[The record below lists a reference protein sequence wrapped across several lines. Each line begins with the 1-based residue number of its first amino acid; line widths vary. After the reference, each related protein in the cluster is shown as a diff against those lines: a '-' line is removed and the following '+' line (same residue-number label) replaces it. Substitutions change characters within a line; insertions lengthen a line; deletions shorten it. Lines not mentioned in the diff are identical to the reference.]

1 MNVHGILTGIKHDIR
16 HRVRSA
22 KRQAESD
29 LFWSDLARKI
39 APAVIE
45 EFPTHLLIDNEIMV
59 ECIVVGIP
67 QFNTEG
73 YPPNLNPHILDE
85 LLDLTTKGCRVA
97 YSFTLVPIP
106 TAVAAD
112 MIAHAA
118 FVNMA
123 NQITGKQNNPLDL
136 VPMNLEL
143 DYQDF
148 KTNYTEI
155 HRRQQNMFHSSFII
169 TMSARSENELRITKS
184 HVIQKLKANRILFEI
199 PLYRMLDTFV
209 AAQPFPVTAEHT
221 FVEIFSKFA
230 ALLAATRNPNSR
242 LDDSGLYF
250 GDDIRTGKNVVIDLS
265 ALAAQHLLFIGPT
278 GSGKTFTLLM
288 LLMRAHDLLNK
299 RIIFTTPKDDKGTD
313 YRAVAAFYG
322 QNGAIIDIG
331 PQGNN
336 INPLQILCDPSVP
349 DPEDRAYTQAYDAQK
364 GLIRQFFDVWFKGTM
379 TVNMESYL
387 DECLDRV
394 YESRGIIREQPGTW
408 TSADTAWPVLADL
421 RSLWE
426 ADMQDKGLGTRTATA
441 EALFNKTYPLG
452 SKGELSYMNHPTD
465 IDLSADFIVIDM
477 AKVPVVVQDAMNVL
491 VTGIMGLRFR
501 TDTTKDTII
510 AVDEAGAIMR
520 TPSLAMFLLRTLTQ
534 GRSYRIALW
543 LATQQTVDLVKAGV
557 SDEFKTNMAINIVLG
572 DNMKRDTVALV
583 ADYFRLDTDAVDK
596 LMSCS
601 VGEGLLMIRDQMMH
615 VRFKPSEHELNVIKG
630 CTTSTGTGTENP
642 LTLPG
647 YTIRPELQYL
657 VDQHNICFDDWI
669 EGDASVLVREGY
681 QSNMVQAALRRG
693 QQRVWIRSELLNGDM
708 IGNQSIDHYATVLQ
722 IAGYLTQAGID
733 VAVNHYDDVDL
744 SATIGDTTIAFEYER
759 PGSHNAQE
767 LLKKKQYAETKY
779 SRVVFIGTV
788 ENITEMKQVLGEQ
801 NVVRR
806 GGQLIE
812 YINDVIEVCI
822 MQQP

>member
-1 MNVHGILTGIKHDIR
+1 
-16 HRVRSA
+16 
-22 KRQAESD
+22 
-29 LFWSDLARKI
+29 
-39 APAVIE
+39 
-45 EFPTHLLIDNEIMV
+45 
-59 ECIVVGIP
+59 
-67 QFNTEG
+67 
-73 YPPNLNPHILDE
+73 
-85 LLDLTTKGCRVA
+85 
-97 YSFTLVPIP
+97 
-106 TAVAAD
+106 
-112 MIAHAA
+112 
-118 FVNMA
+118 
-123 NQITGKQNNPLDL
+123 
-136 VPMNLEL
+136 
-143 DYQDF
+143 
-148 KTNYTEI
+148 
-155 HRRQQNMFHSSFII
+155 
-169 TMSARSENELRITKS
+169 
-184 HVIQKLKANRILFEI
+184 
-199 PLYRMLDTFV
+199 
-209 AAQPFPVTAEHT
+209 
-221 FVEIFSKFA
+221 
-230 ALLAATRNPNSR
+230 
-242 LDDSGLYF
+242 
-250 GDDIRTGKNVVIDLS
+250 
-265 ALAAQHLLFIGPT
+265 
-278 GSGKTFTLLM
+278 
-288 LLMRAHDLLNK
+288 
-299 RIIFTTPKDDKGTD
+299 
-313 YRAVAAFYG
+313 
-322 QNGAIIDIG
+322 
-331 PQGNN
+331 
-336 INPLQILCDPSVP
+336 
-349 DPEDRAYTQAYDAQK
+349 
-364 GLIRQFFDVWFKGTM
+364 
-379 TVNMESYL
+379 
-387 DECLDRV
+387 
-394 YESRGIIREQPGTW
+394 
-408 TSADTAWPVLADL
+408 
-421 RSLWE
+421 
-426 ADMQDKGLGTRTATA
+426 
-441 EALFNKTYPLG
+441 
-452 SKGELSYMNHPTD
+452 
-465 IDLSADFIVIDM
+465 
-477 AKVPVVVQDAMNVL
+477 
-491 VTGIMGLRFR
+491 
-501 TDTTKDTII
+501 
-510 AVDEAGAIMR
+510 MR

-572 DNMKRDTVALV
+572 ENMKRDTVALV

-647 YTIRPELQYL
+647 YRIRPELQHL

-744 SATIGDTTIAFEYER
+744 SAAIGDTTVAFEYER
-759 PGSHNAQE
+759 PGSHSAQE